1 MGQPPLDALK
11 VFALLKEDGQFFE
24 DGVWTN
30 TDRGMACAAAP
41 PTPPTR
47 ACPAPHVLALLSCC
61 AGRRRLGSARTTRGQ
76 STRATGRRPCPP
88 TWPITGSPSAWGRPT
103 PAFGAVPA
111 RTHAHAS
118 DTRLHTTGR
127 THAHTRALAT
137 HTHARLP
144 PHTLATARARA
155 PPSPDGP
162 PPPSPPSLPPAEP
175 GSSSARRPARPSL
188 SSQLCGVWASGVV
201 LWPHPRVS
209 GCGSSEADGWGPG

>member
-88 TWPITGSPSAWGRPT
+88 TWPITGSPWATRVRVWVVGSRRLGPRLMGGGRVREALGAGHT
-103 PAFGAVPA
+103 PCSEPLLEA
-111 RTHAHAS
+111 
-118 DTRLHTTGR
+118 
-127 THAHTRALAT
+127 AL
-137 HTHARLP
+137 R
-144 PHTLATARARA
+144 
-155 PPSPDGP
+155 G
-162 PPPSPPSLPPAEP
+162 E
-175 GSSSARRPARPSL
+175 
-188 SSQLCGVWASGVV
+188 V
-201 LWPHPRVS
+201 PHPRPGAVRAPTGGS
-209 GCGSSEADGWGPG
+209 GHFLALQIPAVAEAHARAGGYGLRWPRSTYAISARSRPGF